1 MITKES
7 YNFRSAA
14 HLPNARY
21 YALDESPIHME
32 LTDLD
37 RKIMDLLKENA
48 RRSNREI
55 GRLLD
60 ANYILV
66 GDRIKLLEEN
76 GLMHVMAVSDIRRA
90 GFEHLLHLEI
100 KVEGRPA
107 EEVAEELAEFDEIL
121 AVSMIS
127 GEFEIVAL
135 LAATDLEDLQQKL
148 ETDIG
153 KIKGIRRLLA
163 TMSLDVLKF
172 DFDAKPLA

>member
-1 MITKES
+1 MNIKES
-7 YNFRSAA
+7 YTFRSAA
-14 HLPNARY
+14 HLPYPGN

-37 RKIMDLLKENA
+37 HKIMDLLKENA

-60 ANYILV
+60 ASYLLV
-66 GDRIKLLEEN
+66 GERIKLLEEN
-76 GLMHVMAVSDIRRA
+76 GLMHVMAVSDLRRA
-90 GFEHLLHLEI
+90 GFDHLLHLEI

-107 EEVAEELAEFDEIL
+107 LEVAEELAEFDEIL

-127 GEFEIVAL
+127 GQFEIVAL
-135 LAATDLEDLQQKL
+135 LAATDLDDLQQKL
-148 ETDIG
+148 ATDIG
-153 KIKGIRRLLA
+153 EIKCIRRLLA

>member
-1 MITKES
+1 MDIKQS
-7 YNFRSAA
+7 YNFRSARY
-14 HLPNARY
+14 LPVPGNHTP
-21 YALDESPIHME
+21 DESAAME

-37 RKIMDLLKENA
+37 HQIMDLLKENA

-60 ANYILV
+60 SNYLLV
-66 GDRIKLLEEN
+66 GERIKLLEEN
-76 GLMHVMAVSDIRRA
+76 GLMHVLAVSDLRRS
-90 GFEHLLHLEI
+90 GFDHLLHLEI

-127 GEFEIVAL
+127 GQFEIVAL
-135 LAATDLEDLQQKL
+135 LAATDLKDLQQKL

-153 KIKGIRRLLA
+153 AIKGIRRLLA
-163 TMSLDVLKF
+163 TLSLDVLKF